1 MKFCTKCGNKIM
13 DDAAAF
19 CGRCGNALEVPANF
33 PFKEEVEDLTQ
44 EVAYVA
50 PAEPAQP
57 AEPVKPVAP
66 AQPVVTV
73 KPAEPVKPAAP
84 VQPVVTV
91 KPAEPVASEAKSL
104 RDVFNLIFD
113 LSVIAFAAMILWAF
127 VDGEI
132 SLYSMAING
141 FDLSVDFSSMTYDSI
156 MDMFKIPVWYGS
168 AGIISAFVASLVSLG
183 FGITIFVT
191 ALSRHSKGAHLY
203 SAIKRFALGAS
214 LFIVSALFM
223 LTL

>member
-57 AEPVKPVAP
+57 VAPAQPAEPVKPVAP
-66 AQPVVTV
+66 AQPV
-73 KPAEPVKPAAP
+73 AP
-84 VQPVVTV
+84 V
-91 KPAEPVASEAKSL
+91 KPAEPVASEPKETKNL

-113 LSVIAFAAMILWAF
+113 LSVIAFAAMILWAI

-141 FDLSVDFSSMTYDSI
+141 FDLSVDFTSMTYDSI

-191 ALSRHSKGAHLY
+191 ALSRHNKGTQLY